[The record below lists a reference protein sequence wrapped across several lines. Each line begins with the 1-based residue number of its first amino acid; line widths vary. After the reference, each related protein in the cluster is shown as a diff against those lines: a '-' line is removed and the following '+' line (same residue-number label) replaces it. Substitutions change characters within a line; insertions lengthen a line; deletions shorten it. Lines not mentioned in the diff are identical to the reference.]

1 MQKAKIKK
9 PKSIR
14 NYIDNDKFFE
24 AVCDYKRQLKAARE
38 AANGEEFERPV
49 MSDYLGDCFLKLAE
63 NFSHNYSFIGY
74 PFREDMVM
82 DAVYFCVKYIDTFN
96 PERTKN
102 PFAYFTTT
110 CYNAFLQK
118 IEKEKKSLYIKY
130 KAIEQVEIF
139 DALSDNH
146 AYGERVIKGT
156 DEGIPYSEG
165 ARDKRDEFVY
175 AFEAKMNK
183 DKEKKEKQKHE
194 QQSRDTSTNTVLPK
208 TD

>member
-1 MQKAKIKK
+1 MAVARVNK

-24 AVCDYKRQLKAARE
+24 AVCDYKKQLKKARD

-49 MSDYLGDCFLKLAE
+49 MSNYLGDCFLKLAE

-74 PFREDMVM
+74 KFRDDMVM

-96 PERTKN
+96 PEKTKN

-118 IEKEKKSLYIKY
+118 IDKEKKHLYIKY
-130 KAIEQVEIF
+130 KAIENTEIF
-139 DALSDNH
+139 EGLHENH
-146 AYGERVIKGT
+146 AYGDKVIKGT
-156 DEGIPYSEG
+156 DEGVPYSEG
-165 ARDKRDEFVY
+165 SREKRDDFVY
-175 AFEAKMNK
+175 NFEAKMNK
-183 DKEKKEKQKHE
+183 AKEKKEQKKNE
-194 QQSRDTSTNTVLPK
+194 QIKSES
-208 TD
+208 